1 MQHAIRASGVACQ
14 SAHKATFP
22 TNKVRIATTADARR
36 IRISTSL
43 RMLDAVGPVK
53 SRALNRT
60 DILIGMRRA
69 LFIAV
74 LAVLISGASG
84 ISPRASPAHAQ
95 ASQPTASSTQSN
107 TEIQIVVRSETGPI
121 ARAQVIVSGNTT
133 QTDAEGRTTLRL
145 APGVV
150 SITVAKE
157 GFSPVTITATAVPGQ
172 SQVIPITLERQTAI
186 EEHVTVSATR
196 TDKRIEDQPMRV
208 EVLDADEIEEKQ
220 LMTPG
225 DIVMMLNEMGGLRV
239 QATSP
244 SLGAASVR
252 VQGMRGRY
260 TRFLSDGLPLF
271 GTDVGGLGLLQI
283 PPADLRQVEVIKG
296 VASALY
302 GAGALG
308 GVVDLISRR
317 PANEPAREALVN
329 RTTRGGTDATLFA
342 AQPFTNGWSG
352 TVLLGGHWQ
361 QRNDVDEDGWADLAG
376 YSRAVVRPR
385 MFWSDETGRSLFA
398 TGGAMWEQRHGGTID
413 SAVLPAIGG
422 PYPES
427 LDTTRFDGGIVG
439 QVPIAGRYVM
449 TMRMSATRKD
459 EDYLRGD
466 VRERDVQD
474 TFFAEL
480 ALRGTAP
487 RQTWVAGVA
496 FERSTLDPRD
506 QPRFAYGY
514 TVPGVFLQDD
524 IDVQPWLTLS
534 VSGRVDFHDAFGTFV
549 SPRVS
554 ALVRGGAWTSR
565 VSLGGGFFAPT
576 ALTEETQAAG
586 LARLEIDAPLE
597 AERGRSGSFDIT
609 RAQGPLTLTA
619 TVFRYE
625 VHDPAV
631 VDRATYTLATLAQP
645 TINTGIETVATI
657 RRAPFSVTGTYA
669 YVHSRE
675 GVGADRADIPLTPRH
690 SAGIV
695 GMWENE
701 ERGRI
706 GVEAYFTG
714 VQRLEDNP
722 YRTRSEPYV
731 VFGGL
736 VERRFGRVRLFV
748 NAENLGGV
756 LQTGFDPLVRP
767 FRAADGRWT
776 VDAWAPL
783 DGRVINGG
791 VRVAF

>member
-1 MQHAIRASGVACQ
+1 MFCFRLLVVVCVLADVSSLPAYATQQPVSNPQ
-14 SAHKATFP
+14 SA
-22 TNKVRIATTADARR
+22 D
-36 IRISTSL
+36 L
-43 RMLDAVGPVK
+43 
-53 SRALNRT
+53 
-60 DILIGMRRA
+60 
-69 LFIAV
+69 
-74 LAVLISGASG
+74 
-84 ISPRASPAHAQ
+84 
-95 ASQPTASSTQSN
+95 
-107 TEIQIVVRSETGPI
+107 QIVVRSDAGPI
-121 ARAQVIVSGNTT
+121 AQAQVIVSGNTT
-133 QTDAEGRTTLRL
+133 QTDAEGRTTLRV
-145 APGVV
+145 APGPVD
-150 SITVAKE
+150 ITVVKA
-157 GFSPVTITATAVPGQ
+157 GFNPVTITATAALGQ

-208 EVLDADEIEEKQ
+208 EVLDAEEIEEKQ

-283 PPADLRQVEVIKG
+283 PPTDLGQVEVIKG

-317 PANEPAREALVN
+317 PAKEPAREALVN

-342 AQPFTNGWSG
+342 AQPFSDRWSG
-352 TVLLGGHWQ
+352 TMLVGGHWQ
-361 QRNDVDEDGWADLAG
+361 QRNDVDDDGWADLAG

-385 MFWSDETGRSLFA
+385 IFWSDGTGRSLFA
-398 TGGAMWEQRHGGTID
+398 TGGAMWEQRHGGTMPSD
-413 SAVLPAIGG
+413 VLPATGA

-427 LDTTRFDGGIVG
+427 LDTTRFDAGIVG
-439 QVPIAGRYVM
+439 QAPIAGRYVL
-449 TMRMSATRKD
+449 TTRVSATRKD

-466 VRERDVQD
+466 VRERDGQD
-474 TFFAEL
+474 TVFAEI
-480 ALRGTAP
+480 ALRGTAR
-487 RQTWVAGVA
+487 RQTWVGGVA
-496 FERSTLDPRD
+496 FERSSLDSRN
-506 QPRFAYGY
+506 QPSFAYEY
-514 TVPGVFLQDD
+514 NVPGMFLQDD
-524 IDVQPWLTLS
+524 IDVQRWLTLS
-534 VSGRVDFHDAFGTFV
+534 VSGRVDFHNVFGTFV

-554 ALVRGGAWTSR
+554 ALVRGGPWTSR
-565 VSLGGGFFAPT
+565 VSLGSGFFAPS
-576 ALTEETQAAG
+576 ALTEETEAAG
-586 LARLEIDAPLE
+586 LARLTIDAPLK

-631 VDRATYTLATLAQP
+631 VDRATYTLATLTEP
-645 TINTGIETVATI
+645 TINTGLEAVATI

-675 GVGADRADIPLTPRH
+675 GVNADRGDIPLTPRH
-690 SAGIV
+690 SAGLV
-695 GMWENE
+695 GMWEKE

-722 YRTRSEPYV
+722 FRSQSEPYIL
-731 VFGGL
+731 FGGL
-736 VERRFGRVRLFV
+736 IERRFGRVRLFV

-756 LQTGFDPLVRP
+756 LQTRFDPLVRP
-767 FRAADGRWT
+767 FQAVDGRWT

-791 VRVAF
+791 LRVAF